1 MTDDGFEVEP
11 ADLRAAAEQVRAA
24 GQPLHTAHAAVTGQI
39 GAAVAMNMGYDT
51 ASALSRFGHAV
62 RNAARRAQQ
71 RLDEHADAFLQ
82 NAKNYE
88 QGDRRSE
95 ELFLRFLRV

>member
-1 MTDDGFEVEP
+1 MAGDGFEVEP
-11 ADLRAAAEQVRAA
+11 EALRTAADQVRAA

-71 RLDEHADAFLQ
+71 RLDEHADAFQ
-82 NAKNYE
+82 QTAKNYE
-88 QGDRRSE
+88 QGEQRNEEGFRS
-95 ELFLRFLRV
+95 FLSV

>member
-1 MTDDGFEVEP
+1 
-11 ADLRAAAEQVRAA
+11 
-24 GQPLHTAHAAVTGQI
+24 
-39 GAAVAMNMGYDT
+39 
-51 ASALSRFGHAV
+51 V